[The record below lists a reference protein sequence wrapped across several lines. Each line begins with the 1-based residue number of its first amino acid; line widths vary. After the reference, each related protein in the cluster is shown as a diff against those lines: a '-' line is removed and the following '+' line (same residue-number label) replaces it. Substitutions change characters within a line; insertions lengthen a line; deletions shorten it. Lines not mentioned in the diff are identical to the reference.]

1 MSAPLMWCL
10 RGIHLTAAYLSLT
23 FKVALAC

>member
-1 MSAPLMWCL
+1 MWCL